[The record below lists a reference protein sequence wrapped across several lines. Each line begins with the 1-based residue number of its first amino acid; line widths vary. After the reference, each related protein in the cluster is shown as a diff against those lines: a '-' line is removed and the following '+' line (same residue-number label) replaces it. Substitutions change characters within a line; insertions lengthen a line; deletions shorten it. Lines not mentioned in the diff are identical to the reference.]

1 MPRPYESFG
10 DVVKRSEIP
19 FADMIHAFFDRFENL
34 CPRYVSRLPSML
46 LGVIVFNILMT
57 LFLDSVVLEKRMHSS
72 SLDPTLKMRWI
83 LMLIVVAGI
92 SLWVA
97 GKVQDKMYMI
107 DSLKKNKDHFA
118 LTFWLGQ
125 YAKSIKA

>member
-10 DVVKRSEIP
+10 DVTDRSGTP
-19 FADMIHAFFDRFENL
+19 SADMMHAFFDRFENL

-46 LGVIVFNILMT
+46 LGLIVFNILMT
-57 LFLDSVVLEKRMHSS
+57 LFMDSVVLEKRMHSS

-83 LMLIVVAGI
+83 LMLIVVVGI
-92 SLWVA
+92 SAWVG
-97 GKVQDKMYMI
+97 GKVQDRMYMK
-107 DSLKKNKDHFA
+107 DSLEKNKDHFA

-125 YAKSIKA
+125 YAKSMKG